1 MRHLSLC
8 AGIGGIDLG
17 LHRCIKGLRTVAM
30 VEREAF
36 CVTHL
41 VTKMQAGEL
50 DAAPIYPDLHRFPWS
65 KYRGCVDLVSG
76 GFPCQPFSQAGLRKA
91 TEDPRHLWPVIKS
104 GLAVLRPRACFFENV
119 DGIVNAPSPGY
130 HSVLHNVLCDLERL
144 GFRSTAGCF
153 TASELGAPHKRKRW
167 FILGVCDSELANA
180 RPKRLK
186 EQCACLGSG
195 EEYCTSE
202 DSSSSQLADTNVSGG
217 GENIE
222 LPKLRA
228 SGFGESSIDCW
239 SSTKAE
245 ELNEEY
251 RWPSNPSQAQFEW
264 EARRT
269 VERSLG
275 RPTDGLSEELEQC
288 PNRRDRLRALG
299 NAVVP
304 GTAARAFATLWYE
317 LNLERN

>member
-36 CVTHL
+36 CIAQL

-76 GFPCQPFSQAGLRKA
+76 GIPCQPFSQAGLRKA

-119 DGIVNAPSPGY
+119 DGIVCAPSAGF

-167 FILGVCDSELANA
+167 FILGTTPN
-180 RPKRLK
+180 
-186 EQCACLGSG
+186 G
-195 EEYCTSE
+195 
-202 DSSSSQLADTNVSGG
+202 LADTHNSRGR
-217 GENIE
+217 ENIE
-222 LPKLRA
+222 LPKLWA
-228 SGFGESSIDCW
+228 EGFGKPSDSCR
-239 SSTKAE
+239 SPTKAE
-245 ELNEEY
+245 ELDEGY
-251 RWPSNPSQAQFEW
+251 RWPSGPSPAQFEW

-269 VERSLG
+269 VERSVG
-275 RPTDGLSEELEQC
+275 GSTDGLSGELEQC

-304 GTAARAFATLWYE
+304 GTSARAFATLWYE
-317 LNLERN
+317 LNPERN

>member
-36 CVTHL
+36 CIAHL

-76 GFPCQPFSQAGLRKA
+76 GFPCQPFSAAGLRKA

-153 TASELGAPHKRKRW
+153 TASEVGAPHKRKRW
-167 FILGVCDSELANA
+167 FILGVCDSDQHSKSDKPFNDEASL
-180 RPKRLK
+180 L
-186 EQCACLGSG
+186 SSH
-195 EEYCTSE
+195 SE
-202 DSSSSQLADTNVSGG
+202 LADTNSVRR
-217 GENIE
+217 GESVE
-222 LPKLRA
+222 LPELCTNEFRQPPYA
-228 SGFGESSIDCW
+228 GGIT
-239 SSTKAE
+239 TKAE

-251 RWPSNPSQAQFEW
+251 CWPSGPSQAQFEW

-269 VERSLG
+269 VERSVG
-275 RPTDGLSEELEQC
+275 GSTDGLPGELEQC

-317 LNLERN
+317 LNPERN